1 MGDQIV
7 HTQTTDIGTVAV
19 TFQQKARV
27 LMQIAVSLISLSVGL
42 VVLTSPNLVMPT
54 ASDDGTKKLAA
65 GWVGA
70 VIGYW
75 LS

>member
-1 MGDQIV
+1 
-7 HTQTTDIGTVAV
+7 
-19 TFQQKARV
+19 
-27 LMQIAVSLISLSVGL
+27 MQIAVSLILIAFGIVILTAPNQLVGN
-42 VVLTSPNLVMPT
+42 TT
-54 ASDDGTKKLAA
+54 EDTKKLAA